1 MKTLIL
7 VLGIIVNSYSYANNI
22 SKINALKKEAERAFM
37 NENYEQS
44 LSIYSTLLD
53 SFHVDEEAIRLNLA
67 HSYFHLKKL
76 EESKNVY
83 STLSDAINKNI
94 RSAAL
99 QQLGVISK
107 KEKKLEE
114 SLQYLKASIK
124 SDISNTD
131 AQYNYEVVKKLMEDQ
146 QNQDQQNQDQQ
157 NQDQQNQDQ
166 QNQDQQNQDQQNQDQ
181 QNQDQQNQD
190 QQDQEQQS
198 QEQQDQEQQSQEQQ
212 SQEQQSQEQQSQE
225 QQSQEQQDQEQQN
238 MIKERLQEMKISEEK
253 ALMILE
259 AMRQNEIKYLQQ
271 QKRKA
276 TKKPDRGKPDW

>member
-22 SKINALKKEAERAFM
+22 SKINALKKEAERAFL

-94 RSAAL
+94 RSTAL

-124 SDISNTD
+124 SDISNRD

-146 QNQDQQNQDQQ
+146 QNQDQQNQDQQDQDQQNQDQQ

-166 QNQDQQNQDQQNQDQ
+166 QNQDQQNQDQQNQ
-181 QNQDQQNQD
+181 
-190 QQDQEQQS
+190 
-198 QEQQDQEQQSQEQQ
+198 EQQDQEQQSQEQQ
-212 SQEQQSQEQQSQE
+212 SQEQQSQEQQDQEQQDQEQQSQE

>member
-7 VLGIIVNSYSYANNI
+7 VLGIIVNSYGYANNI

-124 SDISNTD
+124 SDISNRD

-166 QNQDQQNQDQQNQDQ
+166 QNQDQQNQDQQNQEQ
-181 QNQDQQNQD
+181 QDQDQQNQD
-190 QQDQEQQS
+190 QQRPRTTES
-198 QEQQDQEQQSQEQQ
+198 RTTKSRTTESRTTR
-212 SQEQQSQEQQSQE
+212 SRTTKPRTTRS
-225 QQSQEQQDQEQQN
+225 
-238 MIKERLQEMKISEEK
+238 R
-253 ALMILE
+253 
-259 AMRQNEIKYLQQ
+259 
-271 QKRKA
+271 A
-276 TKKPDRGKPDW
+276 TKPRTTRSRTTEHDQRATSGNENQ

>member
-22 SKINALKKEAERAFM
+22 SKINALKKEAERAFL
-37 NENYEQS
+37 NKNYEQS

-76 EESKNVY
+76 EESKNIY
-83 STLSDAINKNI
+83 STLSGAINKNI
-94 RSAAL
+94 RSTAL

-124 SDISNTD
+124 SDISNRD

-181 QNQDQQNQD
+181 QNQDQQNQ
-190 QQDQEQQS
+190 
-198 QEQQDQEQQSQEQQ
+198 
-212 SQEQQSQEQQSQE
+212 
-225 QQSQEQQDQEQQN
+225 EQQN
-238 MIKERLQEMKISEEK
+238 QDQQESRTTESRTTESRTTKPRSRTTRSRTTRSRTTEP
-253 ALMILE
+253 
-259 AMRQNEIKYLQQ
+259 R
-271 QKRKA
+271 A
-276 TKKPDRGKPDW
+276 TKPRTTRSRTTEHDQRAASGNENQ